1 MSKDK
6 SLKPVIAFIGTG
18 IMGAPMA
25 QHLLS
30 AGYKLKAWN
39 RSPEKTRQLSAS
51 GATVVTSCTEALRD
65 IDVAICMLST
75 GPVIDEVLF
84 GPDASGEVP
93 VHTLKPGSIL
103 VVMSSIPVETSQRHA
118 QYLSARNVRYVDAPV
133 SGGEAGAKAGKLTI
147 MAGGDKTAVET
158 VRAVLETM
166 GTVTHVGPSGMG
178 QLTKLANQMIVGT
191 TIAAV
196 AEAFLL
202 AKRGGADLS
211 AVREALC
218 GGFADSAILR
228 AHGNRMLQENFA
240 PGAPS
245 VYQLKD
251 LRTAQQFAEKSH
263 LDLPVL
269 STVTRLYEEMCG
281 TELRGLD
288 HSALYLYLERS
299 LSKQ

>member
-1 MSKDK
+1 MS
-6 SLKPVIAFIGTG
+6 
-18 IMGAPMA
+18 

-30 AGYKLKAWN
+30 AGYTLKVWN
-39 RSPEKTRQLSAS
+39 RSPEKARPLSAS
-51 GATVVTSCTEALRD
+51 GATVVRFCTEALRD
-65 IDVAICMLST
+65 VDVAICMLST

-93 VHTLKPGSIL
+93 VHALEPGSIL
-103 VVMSSIPVETSQRHA
+103 IVMSSIPVETSQKHA
-118 QYLSARNVRYVDAPV
+118 QHLARRKVQYVDAPV

-147 MAGGDKTAVET
+147 MAGGDQTAVET
-158 VRAVLETM
+158 LRPVLETM
-166 GTVTHVGPSGMG
+166 GTVTHVGPVGMG

-202 AKRGGADLS
+202 AQRGGADLA
-211 AVREALC
+211 AVRLALC

-251 LRTAQQFAEKSH
+251 LRTAQQFAEKSQ
-263 LDLPVL
+263 LELPVL
-269 STVTRLYEEMCG
+269 STVTSLYEEMCQ
-281 TELRGLD
+281 TDLRDLD
-288 HSALYLYLERS
+288 HSALYLFYLGRS
-299 LSKQ
+299 SAIHKT